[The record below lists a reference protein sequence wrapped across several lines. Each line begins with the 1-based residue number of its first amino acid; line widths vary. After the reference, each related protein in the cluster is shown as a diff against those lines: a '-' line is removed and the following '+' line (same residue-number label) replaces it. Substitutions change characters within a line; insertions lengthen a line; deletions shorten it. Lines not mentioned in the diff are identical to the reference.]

1 MSNLSNRKFSPFLSV
16 VIIIG
21 TLLTTVIIKMEVVRE
36 GYELLK
42 LGHYEKTEKDQSRR
56 LQTEYSK
63 LLRPERLDKIATQ
76 RLALSR
82 VQKSQVVLMASGNW
96 AVRQ

>member
-1 MSNLSNRKFSPFLSV
+1 MANLSNKRFSPFLSV
-16 VIIIG
+16 IIIIF
-21 TLLTTVIIKMEVVRE
+21 TLLLSVIVKMEVVRE
-36 GYELLK
+36 GYEILK
-42 LGHYEKTEKDQSRR
+42 LGHQEKVQKDLSVR
-56 LQTEYSK
+56 LQADYTK

-76 RLALSR
+76 RLSLSR